1 MWYMSKFSLLEPVN
15 ESCQQGLWKYIQM
28 SKPAQIASKIF
39 LLQLQFVG
47 VLWGL
52 HEMVHVIAAAHSFP
66 YGSSM
71 CIQGDMHWLHP
82 HAQNVMPWAQ
92 RNEDL
97 RRRKN
102 AAFDDTFDLFSS
114 MESRRDK
121 DGKGNQSLQWWKQGG
136 KKANAWGVINKGRW

>member
-1 MWYMSKFSLLEPVN
+1 
-15 ESCQQGLWKYIQM
+15 
-28 SKPAQIASKIF
+28 
-39 LLQLQFVG
+39 
-47 VLWGL
+47 
-52 HEMVHVIAAAHSFP
+52 MVHVIAAAHSFP

-92 RNEDL
+92 RKVRIYADE
-97 RRRKN
+97 KN

-121 DGKGNQSLQWWKQGG
+121 DGKGNQSLQ
-136 KKANAWGVINKGRW
+136 